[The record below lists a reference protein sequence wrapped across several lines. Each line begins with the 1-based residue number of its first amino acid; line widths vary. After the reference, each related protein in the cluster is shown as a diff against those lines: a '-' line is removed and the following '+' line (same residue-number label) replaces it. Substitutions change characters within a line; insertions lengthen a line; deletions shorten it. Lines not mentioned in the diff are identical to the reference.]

1 MKQIT
6 VENLPSLKSLYL
18 PINSLK
24 SISLQNLVS
33 LRDVTLDIS
42 RPLDTLVLD
51 QLFNQLQHVEILTL
65 KGYLFY
71 VKLANLSNL
80 KELSFEI
87 RYITEDYFLELFK
100 NVCKDLTK
108 LSISFTFLT
117 NERIIENL
125 LNELS
130 FPNLF
135 HLSINTLGKI
145 KRLEK
150 KCFDGF
156 PRLQSVN
163 ISNDKYKLEFDYDVF
178 SNSKQ
183 LAKLELKNNGLTSL
197 NKQLFLELINLEY
210 LDLSCNNLCTIE
222 DDTFSGLENLKRL
235 DLSNNVLMSLSSR
248 AFFGLGKLRELDLQK
263 NQLRKFDEKIMESF
277 VEIKIIYLSG
287 NSIGNKNEISNK
299 YKDSQIIFYF

>member
-6 VENLPSLKSLYL
+6 IENLPSLKSLYL

-24 SISLQNLVS
+24 SISLQNLAS

-51 QLFNQLQHVEILTL
+51 QLFNQLQHVELLTL
-65 KGYLFY
+65 KGSLFY

-80 KELSFEI
+80 KELSLEI
-87 RYITEDYFLELFK
+87 QYIREDYFLELFK

-130 FPNLF
+130 FPNLC

-150 KCFDGF
+150 KCFEGF
-156 PRLQSVN
+156 PMLQSVN
-163 ISNDKYKLEFDYDVF
+163 ISNDKYKVELDCDVF

-183 LAKLELKNNGLTSL
+183 LVKLELKKNGLTSL

-222 DDTFSGLENLKRL
+222 DETFSGLENLKRL
-235 DLSNNVLMSLSSR
+235 DLSNNVLMNLSSR

-263 NQLRKFDEKIMESF
+263 NQLRKFDEEIMESF
-277 VEIKIIYLSG
+277 VEIKIIYLSE
-287 NSIGNKNEISNK
+287 NSIGNKKEISNR
-299 YKDSQIIFYF
+299 YKDSKIIFYF